1 MADRPKPEEH
11 RVVETLKALCPQ
23 CQVALVVEE
32 PGSETARWVR
42 CTGCNDYLYY
52 VGNVACCGSGVML
65 MGATPEALAEI
76 REALGSRALLPWAN
90 EHIANTRRKLG
101 LDE

>member
-1 MADRPKPEEH
+1 MAERPKPEER
-11 RVVETLKALCPQ
+11 RVVETLKAFCPQ

-42 CTGCNDYLYY
+42 CPECNDYLYY
-52 VGNVACCGSGVML
+52 VGNVACCGSGVLL

-76 REALGSRALLPWAN
+76 REALGSRVLLPWVVEHVAN
-90 EHIANTRRKLG
+90 VRKKLG
-101 LDE
+101 LEE